1 MDKRMKSEQD
11 EGTRRVVSGVKGR
24 QNSRRDEE
32 GKEEGGRGRISG
44 SRMKRARLKK
54 RGRKESGQEERRGR
68 EERRQEGGKIVHAAK
83 EVSGLLGHNSLSAS
97 QEPEK
102 RVFLH
107 R

>member
-1 MDKRMKSEQD
+1 M
-11 EGTRRVVSGVKGR
+11 G
-24 QNSRRDEE
+24 
-32 GKEEGGRGRISG
+32 GKERGG
-44 SRMKRARLKK
+44 KR
-54 RGRKESGQEERRGR
+54 RKGGQR
-68 EERRQEGGKIVHAAK
+68 EGKIVHVAK